1 MKKLLFWAGI
11 ASVLA
16 ACSKDDQNSG
26 NSNPSSQEENS
37 QQEAQVFPSQTK
49 SWTDNEANATKKTIT
64 INEGRI
70 TSITSVVLQNN
81 NEYPISKQTTT
92 LSYDTGK
99 NLPKEIT
106 TKIAFTGAQIR
117 KLTLEQNSQGQLT
130 SIREEAGQTTTAS
143 FEYQNQKLYKS
154 INANGTVLTYTYP
167 SANTVVATRTDGDIT
182 DTYTYIIE
190 QGNITKIVFE
200 KKIRQQ
206 VTATE
211 ISEYTYDTAV
221 KNPTQGLLFQLLNA
235 DNLTYDETPYVPAFY
250 SKKQMKTTKI
260 TRTEGT
266 HQEIT
271 EFTYNIT
278 QKNDKGYPTQI
289 AITQKNTIG
298 QNVSTIH
305 SYESFGY

>member
-11 ASVLA
+11 ASVLV

-49 SWTDNEANATKKTIT
+49 SWTDNEANATKKNIT

-106 TKIAFTGAQIR
+106 TKIAFTGAQTR

-182 DTYTYIIE
+182 DTYTYTIE
-190 QGNITKIVFE
+190 QGNITKIIFE

-206 VTATE
+206 V
-211 ISEYTYDTAV
+211 TYDTAV

-235 DNLTYDETPYVPAFY
+235 DNLTYDETPYIPAFY

-298 QNVSTIH
+298 QNVSTTH

>member
-92 LSYDTGK
+92 LSYDAGK

-106 TKIAFTGAQIR
+106 TKIAFTGAQTR

-182 DTYTYIIE
+182 DTYTYTIE

-211 ISEYTYDTAV
+211 ISEYTYDTTV

-235 DNLTYDETPYVPAFY
+235 DNLTYDETPYVPVFY

-298 QNVSTIH
+298 QNVSTTH